1 MNCPICDA
9 KGCISDSRRAPDNQ
23 TMRRYRCVAGHKW
36 KTLEVLDMVYDKE
49 RIKAMRVEQAKKMT
63 EAKGLAYATRL

>member
-1 MNCPICDA
+1 
-9 KGCISDSRRAPDNQ
+9 
-23 TMRRYRCVAGHKW
+23 MRRYRCVAGHKW